1 MGSELNSPIGLRI
14 QQDDADLTYSME
26 GFIMK
31 HTYSAVT
38 LASIFALVSVFTG
51 WQVVNSK
58 QLPTLL
64 RLESPYSLAET
75 INNIKNTVK
84 ARNFR
89 MIREQAVAEGFF
101 LGDENTQF
109 IVYFCNFTEAYKSL
123 QQDMHI
129 GYMLPCRFTISEE
142 DGKVIISALNPAAVK
157 KLAGTKVGTV
167 CDASGDGYR
176 EIMEEAI
183 L

>member
-1 MGSELNSPIGLRI
+1 
-14 QQDDADLTYSME
+14 
-26 GFIMK
+26 MK
-31 HTYSAVT
+31 HMQSVVS
-38 LASIFALVSVFTG
+38 LASLFALVSVFTG

-64 RLESPYSLAET
+64 RLESPYSLTET

-89 MIREQAVAEGFF
+89 MIREQAVAEGF
-101 LGDENTQF
+101 LPNDEIKQY
-109 IVYFCNFTEAYKSL
+109 IVYFCNFTEAFQSL
-123 QQDMHI
+123 QQDKHI

-142 DGKVIISALNPAAVK
+142 HGKVMISALNPAAVK

-167 CDASGDGYR
+167 CDPSGDGYR
-176 EIMEEAI
+176 DIMEEAV